1 MKIGDSWRI
10 TFGIGLFLSC
20 LMAESIAEEVPIF
33 PSGSKLELLFDG
45 ADSFTEGPAVSP
57 DGTLYFS
64 DITWSYRG
72 LNMAGHIWSYDF
84 QTKEA
89 RIFRSPSGQANGM
102 AFDAHGN
109 LVIAQGA
116 DFGGR
121 RIVRTNLETGRS
133 VVLAATFNGLPF
145 NAPNDVAIDKQGR
158 IYFSDPS
165 YSRQMAFEPIYQ
177 PVQGVYR
184 IDPDGKIS
192 LIIVNAV
199 KPNGVLVS
207 PDQKT
212 LYVASVDNGAVGGG
226 VGRWEKRTV
235 PHAILAYDLD
245 ENGGVEYR
253 GEFAA
258 CQADGMAADI
268 KGNVYAALHG
278 DGKVA
283 VFSPAGEELSSIAV
297 PDKPTNV
304 TFGRGPN
311 AKMLFITSG
320 KCVYQIE
327 VSYPGFTL

>member
-1 MKIGDSWRI
+1 MKNKDSWRI
-10 TFGIGLFLSC
+10 AFGIWLC
-20 LMAESIAEEVPIF
+20 LGCSLVESMAEEPSVVPA
-33 PSGSKLELLFDG
+33 GSRLELLFDG
-45 ADSFTEGPAVSP
+45 ADAFTEGPAVSP

-64 DITWSYRG
+64 DITWSHRG
-72 LNMAGHIWSYDF
+72 LNMAGHIWCYDF
-84 QTKEA
+84 RTKEA

-109 LVIAQGA
+109 LVIAEGA

-121 RIVRTNLETGRS
+121 RIVRTDLNTGRS
-133 VVLAATFNGLPF
+133 VILAATFNGLPF
-145 NAPNDVAIDKQGR
+145 NAPNDLAIDKQGR

-165 YSRQMAFEPIYQ
+165 FGRQMAFEPIYQ

-199 KPNGVLVS
+199 KPNGVMVS

-226 VGRWEKRTV
+226 VGGWEKRTV

-245 ENGGVEYR
+245 ENGEVEYR

-258 CQADGMAADI
+258 CQADGMAVDI

-283 VFSPAGEELSSIAV
+283 IFSPSGEELATIAV

-311 AKMLFITSG
+311 SRMLYITSG

-327 VSYPGFTL
+327 VSYPGFAL